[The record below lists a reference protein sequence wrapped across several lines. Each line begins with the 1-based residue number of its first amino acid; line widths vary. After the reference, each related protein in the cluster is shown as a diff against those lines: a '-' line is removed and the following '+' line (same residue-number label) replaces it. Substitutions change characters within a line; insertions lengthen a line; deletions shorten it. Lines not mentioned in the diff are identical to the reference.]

1 MSGWSPEGPPVES
14 GGALWSSGDGP
25 PMLSWGSFW
34 GNVPVLA
41 GVGSALAQDK
51 AGLKYKANVLS
62 SAQADDEL
70 YVGLDP
76 MQDFE
81 VRIKPRESAGGN
93 DQLGMSIDAILRDS
107 AGAVDLSRLGLKG
120 RDNGAGSDF
129 GLNKPKVPG
138 RDSGA
143 ADGPSL
149 VNLASSAR
157 EAGGGE
163 DLASNRFTPVS
174 PLSSVYSTVGTFSYT
189 IPVWS
194 SAIEIVCLGGG
205 AGGNGGGSFAGD
217 GGKASTWAWGT
228 FVRGVHI
235 PWTEINLSVVVGAG
249 GNGGGAFGG
258 TGGNGSP
265 SYVQRSGNDI
275 LRSHGAVAVGGTGIN
290 RTGDAVSPATFE
302 LNGVTYNGG
311 AASTTDT
318 ASVPGS
324 GGRGGGSLQAGKAG
338 GRGQI
343 WIRAIQY

>member
-1 MSGWSPEGPPVES
+1 MSGWSPEGPPVED
-14 GGALWSSGDGP
+14 GGVLWSSGDGP
-25 PMLSWGSFW
+25 ATISWGSFW

-41 GVGSALAQDK
+41 GVESALAQDK
-51 AGLKYKANVLS
+51 AALKYKANIVS
-62 SAQADDEL
+62 SASADDEL

-81 VRIKPRESAGGN
+81 IRVKPRESAGSN
-93 DQLGMSIDAILRDS
+93 DRLGMAIDAILRDS
-107 AGAVDLSRLGLKG
+107 ARAVDLSRLGLKG

-129 GLNKPKVPG
+129 ALSKLKVPG
-138 RDSGA
+138 RDGGA

-149 VNLASSAR
+149 VKLAYSAR

-174 PLSSVYSTVGTFSYT
+174 PLSSVYSTVGTFTYT

-249 GNGGGAFGG
+249 GSGGGSFGG

-275 LRSHGAVAVGGTGIN
+275 VRSHGATAVGGTGIN
-290 RTGDAVSPATFE
+290 RTGDAVSPST
-302 LNGVTYNGG
+302 LTLGGVTYTGG
-311 AASTTDT
+311 PESTTDT

-324 GGRGGGSLQAGKAG
+324 GGRGGAVVAVGKAG
-338 GRGQI
+338 GRGQV
-343 WIRAIQY
+343 WLRAIQ

>member
-25 PMLSWGSFW
+25 PTIAWGSFW

-51 AGLKYKANVLS
+51 ADLKYKANVLS

-81 VRIKPRESAGGN
+81 VRIKPRENAGGN
-93 DQLGMSIDAILRDS
+93 DGLGVSLDALVRDS
-107 AGAVDLSRLGLKG
+107 GWADDLARLGLKG

-129 GLNKPKVPG
+129 ALSKAIIPG
-138 RDSGA
+138 RDGGL
-143 ADGPSL
+143 ADELSS
-149 VNLASSAR
+149 VNLATSIGD
-157 EAGGGE
+157 AGGAG
-163 DLASNRFTPVS
+163 DMADGVFTPRS
-174 PLSSVYSTVGTFSYT
+174 PLATQYTTVGTFNYP
-189 IPVWS
+189 IPVWCR
-194 SAIEIVCLGGG
+194 AIEVVCLGGG
-205 AGGNGGGSFAGD
+205 SGGNGGGTFAGD
-217 GGKASTWAWGT
+217 GGKASTWSWGT

-235 PWTEINLSVVVGAG
+235 PWNVINLTVVVGAG

-265 SYVQRSGNDI
+265 SYVQRSGSDI
-275 LRSHGAVAVGGTGIN
+275 LRSHGAIAVGGTGIN
-290 RTGDAVSPATFE
+290 RTGDAVSPST
-302 LNGVTYNGG
+302 LTLGGVTYTGG
-311 AASTTDT
+311 PESTTDT

-324 GGRGGGSLQAGKAG
+324 GGRGGAVAAVGKAG
-338 GRGQI
+338 GRGQV
-343 WIRAIQY
+343 WLRAIQ